1 MRIIAGLGNPGQE
14 YSKTK
19 HNVGFMFIDALAKK
33 LSADNWQEKF
43 NADTAQSMIG
53 TDKVLLLKPLTF
65 MNLSGKA
72 VALAMNWYK
81 IKPQDLIVV
90 HDDMDLPVGMIRIR
104 VKGSSGGHNG
114 IKSIISCINSNE
126 FIHVRIG
133 IGHPLPNWQVNSH
146 VLSKFLPEDQKSID
160 EAIEKLIPAVECII
174 TESVDKAMNK
184 YNPRKEKK
192 KKKDSD
198 GENADE

>member
-43 NADTAQSMIG
+43 NADTVQSMIG
-53 TDKVLLLKPLTF
+53 TDKVLLMKPLTF

-72 VALAMNWYK
+72 VAPAMNWYK
-81 IKPQDLIVV
+81 IKPQELIVV

-114 IKSIISCINSNE
+114 IKSIISCINSSE

-133 IGHPLPNWQVNSH
+133 IGHPLPNWQVNNH

-160 EAIEKLIPAVECII
+160 EAIKKLIPAVECII

-192 KKKDSD
+192 KKKSSD